1 MIFNMPFVVG
11 INWYLKQKQKIEK
24 LEDEVDDLR
33 IYNRILK
40 GKIKKYENNNIR
52 STGNGKDHH
61 VVELGRRVHSARN

>member
-1 MIFNMPFVVG
+1 MPFVVG

-52 STGNGKDHH
+52 TTRNGEDNH
-61 VVELGRRVHSARN
+61 VVELSGRVHSARG